1 MKDAWEASFLLY
13 VPGRFGEELKIRDP
27 ALILQIVLD
36 EGKNQAEVEVNETVG
51 IPVVAKVVAVA
62 VIRHSRRK
70 YLEGYQ
76 IQEEEA

>member
-1 MKDAWEASFLLY
+1 MEVVKDAWEASFLLY

-62 VIRHSRRK
+62 VMSSRRTCF
-70 YLEGYQ
+70 LC
-76 IQEEEA
+76 